1 MSIRSRKHDGQ
12 APERIVTWVLGVRY
26 RAGGLVTLMLWLL
39 TAGMAAL
46 VVAEY
51 VRERM

>member
-1 MSIRSRKHDGQ
+1 MSIRSRKQDWP
-12 APERIVTWVLGVRY
+12 APERIATWVLGACS
-26 RAGGLVTLMLWLL
+26 RAGLVTLMLWML

-51 VRERM
+51 VKERM